1 MAHIYGDPAAFPDE
15 MVDGFCAAYSR
26 YVERVPDTSVV
37 MRRGGPRAGKVS
49 VIIGGGSGHY
59 PAFCG
64 TVGAGLADA
73 AVVGDI
79 FTSPSAEQAYR
90 AGRALSGGAGVLFS
104 FGNYAGDVMNF
115 GAAQRRLVA
124 DGIDCRTVLVTDD
137 VASAP
142 AAEAAKRRGIAGDL
156 CVFKIA
162 GAAAERGDDL
172 DTVERLAR
180 KANASTR
187 SFGVAFAGCTVPGA
201 DAPLFVVDPAEME
214 LGLGIHGEPGI
225 QTVPR
230 QRVGELAATLAAPL
244 LAERPAGAGDRVA
257 VLLNG
262 LGGTKYE
269 ELFVLWRHLDAIL
282 ADAGLTVL
290 LPEVGELVTSLDM
303 GGVSLTL
310 LWLDDELAEL
320 WSAPADTPAFRRGSL
335 TAAPPGAGTAPET
348 AGSGAEAARIPG
360 ARRGGA
366 AATDPAVPGDATGAI
381 PATAAELS
389 TVDPGA
395 GSAPTCA
402 EPDPDSVRAAGLA
415 RSALAAML
423 AVAERS
429 AADWGRIDAVA
440 GDGDHG
446 TGMVRG
452 LRAASAAADG
462 YEGGVGSTLG
472 AAGAA
477 FGDKAGGTSGMLW
490 GVMLGAVGA
499 AFGDDVAPDRGRLR
513 AGVRAGITEVATV
526 GGARLGDKTMLDVLL
541 PFADAFEAALDAGAD
556 SAAAWRTAV
565 AAAERAATAT
575 ADLVPKVGRAR
586 PLAARSVGTPD
597 AGATSMAACLRAAG
611 EAIFGT
617 GEKGA

>member
-1 MAHIYGDPAAFPDE
+1 MAHIHGDPAAFPDE

-26 YVERVPDTSVV
+26 YVERVPGASVV

-73 AVVGDI
+73 AVVGDV

-104 FGNYAGDVMNF
+104 FGNYAGDVLNF
-115 GAAQRRLVA
+115 GAAQQRLRSE
-124 DGIDCRTVLVTDD
+124 GIDCRTVLVTDD

-142 AAEAAKRRGIAGDL
+142 AADAVKRRGIAGDF
-156 CVFKIA
+156 CVFKVA
-162 GAAAERGDDL
+162 GAAADRGEDL

-180 KANASTR
+180 KANDRTR

-201 DAPLFVVDPAEME
+201 TEPLFTVAADEME

-225 QTVPR
+225 ETVPR
-230 QRVGELAATLAAPL
+230 QRAPELAATLAAPL
-244 LAERPAGAGDRVA
+244 LAERPEGAGERVA

-269 ELFVLWRHLDAIL
+269 ELFVLWRHLAVL
-282 ADAGLTVL
+282 FADAGLTVV

-320 WSAPADTPAFRRGSL
+320 WAAPADTPAFRRGSVAEL
-335 TAAPPGAGTAPET
+335 PALGAPPVTAPAPTAAGAPADGPV
-348 AGSGAEAARIPG
+348 RP
-360 ARRGGA
+360 
-366 AATDPAVPGDATGAI
+366 AATP
-381 PATAAELS
+381 E
-389 TVDPGA
+389 
-395 GSAPTCA
+395 
-402 EPDPDSVRAAGLA
+402 SVRAAA
-415 RSALAAML
+415 RAVAALDAML
-423 AVAERS
+423 AVAEDH
-429 AADWGRIDAVA
+429 AAEWGRIDAVA

-452 LRAASAAADG
+452 LRAASAAAHAYDG
-462 YEGGVGSTLG
+462 GLGGTLD
-472 AAGAA
+472 AAGIA
-477 FGDKAGGTSGMLW
+477 FGDRAGGTSGMLW
-490 GVMLGAVGA
+490 GVILRAVGA
-499 AFGDDVAPDRGRLR
+499 SLGDDAEPDAGRLR
-513 AGVRAGITEVATV
+513 AAVRAAATQLADV
-526 GGARLGDKTMLDVLL
+526 GGAQPGDKTMLDALL
-541 PFADAFEAALDAGAD
+541 PFADAFGAALSAG
-556 SAAAWRTAV
+556 SATGDAWRTAAD
-565 AAAERAATAT
+565 AAAAAAAATAELT
-575 ADLVPKVGRAR
+575 PRVGRAR

-611 EAIFGT
+611 DALFTIE
-617 GEKGA
+617 ERS